1 MNAIWAVRSLGIDP
15 ATGEEIFLTKEGKRT
30 NVWNAADQVVCG
42 DELPDC
48 QGTFGTNVSW
58 KGLSLNLVFRYQFGG
73 QMYNQTL
80 VDLVENADLNY
91 NVDRRV
97 YAGRWRHEGDVKPYK
112 ALRYTYMND
121 DGTVG
126 STARQIKTQATSRF
140 VQDRNELTLSSVN
153 LSYDMFRHNIQK
165 IGMETLRFSFYMN
178 DVYTWSSIRIERGTS
193 YPFARSF
200 NFSLSATF

>member
-1 MNAIWAVRSLGIDP
+1 
-15 ATGEEIFLTKEGKRT
+15 
-30 NVWNAADQVVCG
+30 
-42 DELPDC
+42 
-48 QGTFGTNVSW
+48 
-58 KGLSLNLVFRYQFGG
+58 
-73 QMYNQTL
+73 
-80 VDLVENADLNY
+80 
-91 NVDRRV
+91 
-97 YAGRWRHEGDVKPYK
+97 
-112 ALRYTYMND
+112 MND